1 MRKHLIIGLLACGS
15 ALMGCHNDDSGAPPT
30 PPPTSSAMSFEG
42 LAFSLVENSTCDTT
56 APADIND
63 ITFDYNADQNTADP
77 RELTT
82 IATACSS

>member
-1 MRKHLIIGLLACGS
+1 MRKRLIIGLLACGS
-15 ALMGCHNDDSGAPPT
+15 ALMGCNNDDSSAPPVSPTT
-30 PPPTSSAMSFEG
+30 PSAMSFEG

-63 ITFDYNADQNTADP
+63 VTFDYNPDQNTADP

-82 IATACSS
+82 IATACTS

>member
-1 MRKHLIIGLLACGS
+1 
-15 ALMGCHNDDSGAPPT
+15 
-30 PPPTSSAMSFEG
+30 MSFEG

-63 ITFDYNADQNTADP
+63 VTFDFNADQNTADP

-82 IATACSS
+82 VATACTS

>member
-56 APADIND
+56 APVDIND

-77 RELTT
+77 RDLSAVATT
-82 IATACSS
+82 CTT